1 MILRKVSNLRPDDH
15 IQMWG
20 SVHTIF
26 KVEIIPDSDIRIVT
40 THNNIKHTLRADDL
54 VEIVIL

>member
-1 MILRKVSNLRPDDH
+1 MILRKVSKLRPGDH

-20 SVHTIF
+20 CVHTIL
-26 KVEIIPDSDIRIVT
+26 KIERIHDSDVCILT
-40 THNNIKHTLRADDL
+40 THNNVKHTLRADDL